1 MHSLLNSSRC
11 DNDFITFSLAPLSSP
26 SIMTIKH
33 LMSKYRRHSWL
44 NCGTLLGWWRQCSI
58 IPNDPDIDMLHWNSM
73 DIYPD
78 IIQELIDHPEI
89 YTVTKAKIDYLP
101 SKRVLG
107 KQEGMYIKVR
117 VKNGRSVD
125 LYFNYE
131 RKVYDVRHQPGKVI
145 KDFDFTDKV
154 CSADLHGYL
163 VYVPCSDVKI
173 QEYNIVYYGNN
184 YMNPK

>member
-1 MHSLLNSSRC
+1 MSQFHLVLNHSALLP
-11 DNDFITFSLAPLSSP
+11 PLP
-26 SIMTIKH
+26 LSIMTIKR

-78 IIQELIDHPEI
+78 VLQELINHPEM
-89 YTVTKAKIDYLP
+89 YTVTKAKIDYWP
-101 SKRVLG
+101 FKPVLG
-107 KQEGMYIKVR
+107 KQEAMYIKVSI
-117 VKNGRSVD
+117 KNGQSVD
-125 LYFNYE
+125 LYFIYE
-131 RKVYDVRHQPGKVI
+131 RKIYDTKWREGKVFD
-145 KDFDFTDKV
+145 KFDFTDNV

-173 QEYNIVYYGNN
+173 QEYNMLYYGLN
-184 YMNPK
+184 YMDPK